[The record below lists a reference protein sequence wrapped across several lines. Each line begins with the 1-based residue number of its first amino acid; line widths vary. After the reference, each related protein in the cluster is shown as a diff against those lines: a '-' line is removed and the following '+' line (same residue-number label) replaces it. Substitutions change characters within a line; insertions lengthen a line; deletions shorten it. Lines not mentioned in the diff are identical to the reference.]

1 MKHKMINY
9 ISVGD
14 RIYEIMNS
22 SPFYKVLEA
31 IETNLSVSDVSDEV
45 RNVNEFKDY
54 KIRLIHNS
62 GESEIIVVGDWQD
75 KHDLKRI
82 NPIWSDEK
90 FDKEWKQDKNSFV
103 AAINFVNETTLSIED
118 IIVKC
123 LRVISLKMGLIWA
136 CMIQRVNCPWD
147 MFGVEYRVNSE
158 G

>member
-62 GESEIIVVGDWQD
+62 GESKLIVVGDW
-75 KHDLKRI
+75 
-82 NPIWSDEK
+82 
-90 FDKEWKQDKNSFV
+90 
-103 AAINFVNETTLSIED
+103 
-118 IIVKC
+118 
-123 LRVISLKMGLIWA
+123 
-136 CMIQRVNCPWD
+136 
-147 MFGVEYRVNSE
+147 
-158 G
+158 

>member
-1 MKHKMINY
+1 MKHKMMNY

-14 RIYEIMNS
+14 KIYEIMNS

-31 IETNLSVSDVSDEV
+31 IETNLTVSDVSDEV
-45 RNVNEFKDY
+45 RNVNEFKDC

-90 FDKEWKQDKNSFV
+90 FDKE
-103 AAINFVNETTLSIED
+103 
-118 IIVKC
+118 
-123 LRVISLKMGLIWA
+123 
-136 CMIQRVNCPWD
+136 
-147 MFGVEYRVNSE
+147 
-158 G
+158 